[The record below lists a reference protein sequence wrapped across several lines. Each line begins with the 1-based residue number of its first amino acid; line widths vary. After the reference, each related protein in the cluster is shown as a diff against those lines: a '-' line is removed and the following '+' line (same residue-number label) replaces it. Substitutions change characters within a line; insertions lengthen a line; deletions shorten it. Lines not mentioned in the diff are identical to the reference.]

1 MSTQTENAKNFA
13 TIDNNMLSV
22 AEKCIVNEK
31 PIFEK
36 VYQKDI
42 RDFLEDDRDDEP
54 LL

>member
-1 MSTQTENAKNFA
+1 MCGVAHGVDLSS
-13 TIDNNMLSV
+13 NMLSV

-42 RDFLEDDRDDEP
+42 RDFSIMADK
-54 LL
+54 